1 MTIISIINQKGGVGK
16 TTSAINIAYAI
27 TLLQKKALLIDI
39 DSQGNTS
46 SGVNIAKKET
56 ENSSYELIYKKK
68 KIKPIKNF
76 NLDIIPSSLKLALLE
91 KELINE
97 IARENFLKNA
107 LEQYKKDNY
116 DFIIL
121 DCPPTLSILT
131 INALVASKYL
141 LIPIETEFFA
151 FEGINLLLD
160 TITAVKQIN
169 KNLEIA
175 GVFINKYDIRNK
187 SKEKYIDLLQK
198 VFKEK
203 FLNTKIRKNISI
215 SKSQEE
221 NIPVHVYNKESNAA
235 KDFLALTKEI
245 IEKIEGK
252 NVR

>member
-1 MTIISIINQKGGVGK
+1 MKIISIINQKGGVGK
-16 TTSAINIAYAI
+16 TTSAINIAYSI
-27 TLLQKKALLIDI
+27 TLLNKKALLIDI

-46 SGVNIAKKET
+46 IGINVSKKEDT
-56 ENSSYELIYKKK
+56 NSSYELIYKKQ
-68 KIKPIKNF
+68 KITPIKNF
-76 NLDIIPSSLKLALLE
+76 NIDIIPSSIKLTLLE
-91 KELINE
+91 KELIHE
-97 IARENFLKNA
+97 LSRENFLKNA
-107 LEQYKKDNY
+107 LEQYKQDDY

-131 INALVASKYL
+131 INALVASKYI

-151 FEGINLLLD
+151 FEGINQLLD

-169 KNLEIA
+169 KDLEII

-187 SKEKYIDLLQK
+187 SKEKYIDYLRK

-221 NIPVHVYNKESNAA
+221 NIPVYIYNKESNAA
-235 KDFLALTKEI
+235 KDFLELTKEI
-245 IEKIEGK
+245 IEKTKG
-252 NVR
+252 

>member
-1 MTIISIINQKGGVGK
+1 MKIISIINQKGGVGK
-16 TTSAINIAYAI
+16 TTSAINIAYSI
-27 TLLQKKALLIDI
+27 TLLNKKTLLIDI

-46 SGVNIAKKET
+46 SGVNIPKKEDT
-56 ENSSYELIYKKK
+56 NSSYELIYKKQ

-76 NLDIIPSSLKLALLE
+76 NLDIIPSNLKLALLE
-91 KELINE
+91 KELIHE

-107 LEQYKKDNY
+107 LEQYKQDDY

-151 FEGINLLLD
+151 FEGISQLLD
-160 TITAVKQIN
+160 TITTVKQIN
-169 KNLEIA
+169 QNLEIA

-187 SKEKYIDLLQK
+187 SKEKYIDYLKK

-221 NIPVHVYNKESNAA
+221 NIPVHIYNKESNAA
-235 KDFLALTKEI
+235 KDFLELTKEI
-245 IEKIEGK
+245 MEKIK
-252 NVR
+252 K

>member
-1 MTIISIINQKGGVGK
+1 MHIQLHCWT
-16 TTSAINIAYAI
+16 
-27 TLLQKKALLIDI
+27 KKALLIDI

-46 SGVNIAKKET
+46 IGINVSKKEDT
-56 ENSSYELIYKKK
+56 NSSYELIYKKQ
-68 KIKPIKNF
+68 KITPIKNF
-76 NLDIIPSSLKLALLE
+76 NIDIIPSSIKLTLLE
-91 KELINE
+91 KELIHE
-97 IARENFLKNA
+97 LSRENFLKNA
-107 LEQYKKDNY
+107 LEQYKQDDY

-131 INALVASKYL
+131 INALVASKYI

-151 FEGINLLLD
+151 FEGINQLLD

-169 KNLEIA
+169 KDLEII

-187 SKEKYIDLLQK
+187 SKEKYIDYLRK

-221 NIPVHVYNKESNAA
+221 NIPVYIYNKESNAA
-235 KDFLALTKEI
+235 KDFLELTKEI
-245 IEKIEGK
+245 IEKTKG
-252 NVR
+252 

>member
-1 MTIISIINQKGGVGK
+1 MKIISIINQKGGVGK
-16 TTSAINIAYAI
+16 TTSAINIAYSI
-27 TLLQKKALLIDI
+27 TLLNKKALLIDI

-46 SGVNIAKKET
+46 SGVNILKKEDT
-56 ENSSYELIYKKK
+56 NSSYELIYKKQ
-68 KIKPIKNF
+68 KITPIKNF

-91 KELINE
+91 KELIHE

-107 LEQYKKDNY
+107 LEQYKQDDY

-151 FEGINLLLD
+151 FEGINQLLD

-169 KNLEIA
+169 QELEIT
-175 GVFINKYDIRNK
+175 GIFINKYDIRNK
-187 SKEKYIDLLQK
+187 SKEKYIDYLKK

-221 NIPVHVYNKESNAA
+221 NIPVYMYNKESNAA
-235 KDFLALTKEI
+235 KDFLELTKEI
-245 IEKIEGK
+245 IEKIKG
-252 NVR
+252 

>member
-16 TTSAINIAYAI
+16 TTSAINIAYTI
-27 TLLQKKALLIDI
+27 TLLQKKVLLIDI

-56 ENSSYELIYKKK
+56 KNSSYELIYKKK

-169 KNLEIA
+169 QNLEIA

-187 SKEKYIDLLQK
+187 SKEKYINLLQK

-221 NIPVHVYNKESNAA
+221 NIPVHLYNKESNAA

>member
-1 MTIISIINQKGGVGK
+1 MKIISIINQKGGVGK
-16 TTSAINIAYAI
+16 TTSAINIAYST
-27 TLLQKKALLIDI
+27 TLLNKKTLLIDI

-46 SGVNIAKKET
+46 SGVNIPKKEDT
-56 ENSSYELIYKKK
+56 NSSYELIYKKQ

-76 NLDIIPSSLKLALLE
+76 NLDIIPSNLKLALLE
-91 KELINE
+91 KELIHE

-107 LEQYKKDNY
+107 LEQYKQDDY

-151 FEGINLLLD
+151 FEGISQLLD
-160 TITAVKQIN
+160 TITTVKQIN
-169 KNLEIA
+169 QNLEIA

-187 SKEKYIDLLQK
+187 SKEKYIDYLKK

-221 NIPVHVYNKESNAA
+221 NIPVHIYNKESNAA
-235 KDFLALTKEI
+235 KDFLELTKEI
-245 IEKIEGK
+245 MEKIK
-252 NVR
+252 K

>member
-1 MTIISIINQKGGVGK
+1 MKIISIINQKGGVGK
-16 TTSAINIAYAI
+16 TTSAINIAYSI
-27 TLLQKKALLIDI
+27 TLLNKKALLIDI

-46 SGVNIAKKET
+46 SGVNILRKEDT
-56 ENSSYELIYKKK
+56 NSSYELIYKKQ
-68 KIKPIKNF
+68 KITPIKNF

-91 KELINE
+91 KELIHE
-97 IARENFLKNA
+97 LARENFLKNA
-107 LEQYKKDNY
+107 LEQYKQDDY

-151 FEGINLLLD
+151 FEGINQLLD

-169 KNLEIA
+169 QELEIT
-175 GVFINKYDIRNK
+175 GVFINKYDSRNK
-187 SKEKYIDLLQK
+187 SKEKYIDYLKK

-221 NIPVHVYNKESNAA
+221 NIPVYMYNKESNAA
-235 KDFLALTKEI
+235 KDFLELTNEI
-245 IEKIEGK
+245 MEKIKG
-252 NVR
+252 

>member
-1 MTIISIINQKGGVGK
+1 MKIISIINQKGGVGK
-16 TTSAINIAYAI
+16 TTSAINIAYST
-27 TLLQKKALLIDI
+27 TLLNKKSLLIDI

-46 SGVNIAKKET
+46 SGVNIPKKEDT
-56 ENSSYELIYKKK
+56 NSSYELIYKKQ

-76 NLDIIPSSLKLALLE
+76 NLDIIPSNLKLALLE
-91 KELINE
+91 KELIHE

-107 LEQYKKDNY
+107 LEQYKQDDY

-151 FEGINLLLD
+151 FEGISQLLD
-160 TITAVKQIN
+160 TITTVKQIN
-169 KNLEIA
+169 QNLEIA

-187 SKEKYIDLLQK
+187 S
-198 VFKEK
+198 KEK

-221 NIPVHVYNKESNAA
+221 NIPVHIYNKESNAA
-235 KDFLALTKEI
+235 KDFLELTKEI
-245 IEKIEGK
+245 MEKIK
-252 NVR
+252 K